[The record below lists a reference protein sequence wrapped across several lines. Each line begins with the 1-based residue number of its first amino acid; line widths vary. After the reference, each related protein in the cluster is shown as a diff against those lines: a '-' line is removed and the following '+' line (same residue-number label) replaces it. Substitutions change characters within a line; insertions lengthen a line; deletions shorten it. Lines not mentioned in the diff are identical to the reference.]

1 MSSLRLIQFTDLHLF
16 GTEAGRLRGVNTYET
31 LMATLEIARRDH
43 WPPDALLVTG
53 DLVQDD
59 TAGYALFRRVFGAL
73 NLPVYCL
80 PGNHDDA
87 ASLKRSLAGAP
98 FVTGGHIDRDGWR
111 VVLLD
116 SSVRGSARGHL
127 TAEALASL
135 ETSLSSA
142 DGRHVLVCLH
152 HHPVQMH
159 SRWLDTVGLD
169 NAADFWRI
177 IDASSSVRAVLWGHV
192 HQNFD
197 GMRGHVKLLATPS
210 TCAQFVPRGV
220 DFEIDTQPPAYRVLS
235 LSPEGSIDTQ
245 MVWVSGPVASRR
257 PVSSAA

>member
-31 LMATLEIARRDH
+31 LMATLDRARRDH

-59 TAGYALFRRVFGAL
+59 IAGYALFRRVFGAL
-73 NLPVYCL
+73 KLPVYCL

-87 ASLKRSLAGAP
+87 QALKRSLASAP
-98 FVTGGHIDRDGWR
+98 FETCAHVDRDGWR
-111 VVLLD
+111 IVLLD

-127 TAEALASL
+127 TAESLASL
-135 ETSLSSA
+135 EASLGTA

-169 NAADFWRI
+169 NAPDFWRI
-177 IDASSSVRAVLWGHV
+177 VDASRSVRGVLWGHV
-192 HQNFD
+192 HQSFE
-197 GMRGHVKLLATPS
+197 GMRGNVRLLATPS

-220 DFEIDTQPPAYRVLS
+220 DFEIDSQPPAYRVLA
-235 LSPEGSIDTQ
+235 LSADGSIETQ
-245 MVWVSGPVASRR
+245 IVWVSSLAESRTPV
-257 PVSSAA
+257 PSAA